1 MARRCPISNK
11 GVMAGNNVSHANN
24 KTRRRF
30 KPNLQRTSLMSEALG
45 RSVRV
50 RLSAN
55 GLRTVEHNG
64 GIDALLLETPAVRL
78 TPQLRRLKRELKRA
92 KKAQEGQDTGA

>member
-30 KPNLQRTSLMSEALG
+30 KPNLQVASLMSEALG
-45 RSVRV
+45 RPV
-50 RLSAN
+50 RLRLSTN

-64 GIDALLLETPAVRL
+64 GIDAILQKTPMTAL
-78 TPQLRRLKRELKRA
+78 TPQLRRLKRELKRLT
-92 KKAQEGQDTGA
+92 KAQAQQS